1 MHQNKGKTIARCL
14 KDRTDYA
21 KNGEK
26 TDHGEL
32 IYSYACDKE
41 TVDQEFLLAKQE
53 YYRITGRKPNG
64 DIIAYQ
70 IRQSSKPLYQE
81 FLLPATFYFIIV
93 QNYRYD

>member
-26 TDHGEL
+26 TDHR
-32 IYSYACDKE
+32 KE
-41 TVDQEFLLAKQE
+41 TKW
-53 YYRITGRKPNG
+53 R
-64 DIIAYQ
+64 
-70 IRQSSKPLYQE
+70 PLYQE

>member
-32 IYSYACDKE
+32 ISSYACDKE
-41 TVDQEFLLAKQE
+41 TVD
-53 YYRITGRKPNG
+53 
-64 DIIAYQ
+64 
-70 IRQSSKPLYQE
+70 QE